1 MLQKD
6 IVQQSVLNLRLL
18 QTFEDTLRTNPE
30 VSLAD
35 FWKKVNDS
43 AAPYESGA
51 ATLMV
56 YLYGLVVYPWEIM
69 QNQRKKK
76 YALYEIKADE
86 WGDFQILNMPQ
97 EFIRKQ
103 PRLGFVLELMRN
115 ATSHAS
121 VTIDADKR
129 VVFKDR
135 KGTRIRFSKEGLL
148 FFLEKFH
155 AYYLN

>member
-1 MLQKD
+1 MVQKD
-6 IVQQSVLNLRLL
+6 LVQQSVLNLRLL
-18 QTFEDTLRTNPE
+18 QAFEEALRTSPE
-30 VSLAD
+30 LPLAE
-35 FWKKVNDS
+35 FWKKVNNS
-43 AAPYESGA
+43 EALYESGA

-56 YLYGLVVYPWEIM
+56 YLYGLVVYPWEKM
-69 QNQRKKK
+69 QNQHKKK

-86 WGDFQILNMPQ
+86 WGDFQILNMPP

-121 VTIDADKR
+121 VTIDEDKR

-135 KGTRIRFSKEGLL
+135 KGTRIRFTAEGLL
-148 FFLEKFH
+148 LFLEKFH
-155 AYYLN
+155 AYYL